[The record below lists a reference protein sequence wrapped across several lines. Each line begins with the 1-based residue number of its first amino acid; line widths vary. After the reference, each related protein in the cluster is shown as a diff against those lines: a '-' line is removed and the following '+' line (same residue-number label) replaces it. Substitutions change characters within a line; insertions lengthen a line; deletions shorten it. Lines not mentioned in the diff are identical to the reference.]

1 VLPTPPS
8 QSFEFCLLVCT
19 TNNSYDELDIEECH
33 EESCSWTKTLTMAQL
48 KAVKPHSPHDL
59 MQLDD
64 LKSILAISAEYP
76 ASAAQKIIYSSRRIS
91 LTVKISALRNSVL
104 AVQYPDS
111 KHNNPDPDPMHNNSS
126 SLVYYD
132 KWENKVNDTTF
143 ADRAQIQLMQITES
157 LHFCFEHQR
166 RVTKRQDF
174 IWSVTAVV
182 YEKPKNGMV

>member
-1 VLPTPPS
+1 VY
-8 QSFEFCLLVCT
+8 T
-19 TNNSYDELDIEECH
+19 TDNSLESSIEECH

-59 MQLDD
+59 MQLDV
-64 LKSILAISAEYP
+64 LKSLLPISAEYP

-91 LTVKISALRNSVL
+91 LTVKISASLNSVL
-104 AVQYPDS
+104 AVQYPDP
-111 KHNNPDPDPMHNNSS
+111 KHNNPNPDPDPSR
-126 SLVYYD
+126 LVYYD
-132 KWENKVNDTTF
+132 VWENKVTKF
-143 ADRAQIQLMQITES
+143 ADWPQIQLMRITQS

-182 YEKPKNGMV
+182 YEKSKNGMV

>member
-1 VLPTPPS
+1 MLPPPPS

-19 TNNSYDELDIEECH
+19 TDNSYDELGIEECH

-64 LKSILAISAEYP
+64 LKSILAISVEYP
-76 ASAAQKIIYSSRRIS
+76 ASAAQNIIYSSRRIS

-104 AVQYPDS
+104 AVQYP
-111 KHNNPDPDPMHNNSS
+111 NPMHNNSS

-132 KWENKVNDTTF
+132 KYYNDDGVIEVNLETF
-143 ADRAQIQLMQITES
+143 ADRPQIQLMRITQS

>member
-1 VLPTPPS
+1 MLPPPPS
-8 QSFEFCLLVCT
+8 QSFEFCLRVYTTDNSLV
-19 TNNSYDELDIEECH
+19 YDESSIEECH

-64 LKSILAISAEYP
+64 LKSILAISVEYP
-76 ASAAQKIIYSSRRIS
+76 ASAAQNIIYSSRRIS

-104 AVQYPDS
+104 AVQYPGP
-111 KHNNPDPDPMHNNSS
+111 KHNKSS

-132 KWENKVNDTTF
+132 EWVEDDGAKNVNVTTF
-143 ADRAQIQLMQITES
+143 ADRAQIQLMRITQS

-166 RVTKRQDF
+166 RVTKRQLF